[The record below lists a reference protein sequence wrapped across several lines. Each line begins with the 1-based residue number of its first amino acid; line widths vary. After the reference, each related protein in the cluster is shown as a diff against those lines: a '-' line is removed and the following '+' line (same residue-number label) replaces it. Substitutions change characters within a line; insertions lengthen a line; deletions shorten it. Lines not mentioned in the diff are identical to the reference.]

1 MFDSNPSERQRDM
14 PQPPGA
20 RWSLLKAPARLFGHF
35 EEFHSFGPPRLKY
48 IGWTGVAGYSLFYF
62 IRFTRRTY
70 SADDDLF
77 LRLLVLFLFAGTA
90 LQGLWP
96 EQRRRYYFCWAYV
109 TLLVG
114 LPYFAV
120 YTGLERG
127 GGIPA
132 ISNCFVATAVLAL
145 LVDWRNFIAMLLVGA
160 GTAFLAFRLGHP
172 EGTIPREL
180 LAQIPAYLLIAITAY
195 VFKYSTEQ
203 AELERALHDQQQE
216 NERRLAGLGDT
227 LGFMA
232 HELNTPLATIRTAA
246 SVVRA
251 RRLPDTASAAQ
262 FSQRKPGEIEAIVD
276 RADRAAMY
284 CQTLVAS
291 FVHSARTVAAN
302 KISFDGSA
310 RGLIASLLAEYPFA
324 EHERAVVST
333 RVEQDFS
340 IKGRRDLVYMVLC
353 TVVNNALHAMRAVPQ
368 PELEI
373 IAGVRRQDAKGDT
386 RGWIRVRDTGSG
398 IPEAVLAK
406 LTVEPVTT
414 KEAEGGTGMG
424 LVFCRRVL
432 ESMGGNVAILSHVGE
447 GTTVLLEF
455 DTSREPA

>member
-1 MFDSNPSERQRDM
+1 MYDSKPSARQRAV
-14 PQPPGA
+14 PAPAGGRGTLLNGA
-20 RWSLLKAPARLFGHF
+20 ARLFRHF

-48 IGWTGVAGYSLFYF
+48 VGWMGVVGYSLFYF
-62 IRFTRRTY
+62 IRFTRSTY
-70 SADDDLF
+70 SADDDVP
-77 LRLLVLFLFAGTA
+77 LRLLVLVLFAGTA

-96 EQRRRYYFCWAYV
+96 EHRRRYYFCWAYA

-114 LPYFAV
+114 LPFFAV
-120 YTGLERG
+120 YTGLQRG

-132 ISNCFVATAVLAL
+132 ISNCFIAISVVAV
-145 LVDWRNFIAMLLVGA
+145 LVDWRNFIAMLVVGV

-172 EGTIPREL
+172 QGAIPRDL
-180 LAQIPAYLLIAITAY
+180 LAQIPAYTLIAIVNY

-203 AELERALHDQQQE
+203 VELERALHDQQQE
-216 NERRLAGLGDT
+216 NERRLATLGDT

-251 RRLPDTASAAQ
+251 RRLADAASAAQ
-262 FSQRKPGEIEAIVD
+262 FTQRRAGEIDAILD

-284 CQTLVAS
+284 CQTLVES
-291 FVHSARTVAAN
+291 FVQSARAIATN
-302 KISFDGSA
+302 KTSFDGSA

-324 EHERAVVST
+324 PHERAVVST

-340 IKGRRDLVYMVLC
+340 IRGRRDLVYMVLC
-353 TVVNNALHAMRAVPQ
+353 TVVNNALHAMRAVPR

-373 IAGVRRQDAKGDT
+373 VAGVRRQDPGGET
-386 RGWIRVRDTGSG
+386 RGWIRVRDSGSG

-406 LTVEPVTT
+406 LTAEPVTT
-414 KEAEGGTGMG
+414 KAAEGGTGMG
-424 LVFCRRVL
+424 LLFCRRVL
-432 ESMGGNVAILSHVGE
+432 ESMGGDVAIHSHVGE

-455 DTSREPA
+455 DTSRDPA

>member
-1 MFDSNPSERQRDM
+1 MLPLH
-14 PQPPGA
+14 GA
-20 RWSLLKAPARLFGHF
+20 ARLFGHF
-35 EEFHSFGPPRLKY
+35 EQFHSFGPPRLKY
-48 IGWTGVAGYSLFYF
+48 IGWMGVAGYSLFYF

-70 SADDDLF
+70 SADDDLV
-77 LRLLVLFLFAGTA
+77 LRLLVLVLYAGTA

-127 GGIPA
+127 GGMPA
-132 ISNCFVATAVLAL
+132 ISNCFVAIAILAM
-145 LVDWRNFIAMLLVGA
+145 LVDWRNFIAMLLLGVGA
-160 GTAFLAFRLGHP
+160 AFLIFRLGHS

-216 NERRLAGLGDT
+216 NERRLAALGDT

-246 SVVRA
+246 SAVRA
-251 RRLPDTASAAQ
+251 RRLSSADGNARY
-262 FSQRKPGEIEAIVD
+262 SQRKPGEIDAIVD

-284 CQTLVAS
+284 CQTLVES
-291 FVHSARTVAAN
+291 FVHSARTVATHN
-302 KISFDGSA
+302 TSFDGSA

-340 IKGRRDLVYMVLC
+340 ITGRRDLVYMALC
-353 TVVNNALHAMRAVPQ
+353 TVVNNALHAMRAVARA
-368 PELEI
+368 ELEI
-373 IAGVRRQDAKGDT
+373 VAGVHRRDTDGDT
-386 RGWIRVRDTGSG
+386 RGWIRVRDTGTG
-398 IPEAVLAK
+398 VPEAVLAK
-406 LTVEPVTT
+406 LAVEPVTT

-432 ESMGGNVAILSHVGE
+432 ESMGGNVSIRSRVGE